1 MCAGYV
7 GYFCLA
13 AGVNLAC
20 NVEVLPSAKQS
31 LVHFDSVNPDNV
43 HFIVSLCL
51 QTRKTHCIQ
60 NEVDLISCLLQIN
73 TFQSWKNIA
82 NADALIKLA
91 PAAGATLLLL
101 LTLKLGRSPLA
112 LPLVLVCIPVR
123 LWPAPFILG
132 VTNTPM
138 LASPAESYCAPGV
151 CCPGML
157 CPSHSL
163 TGNP

>member
-20 NVEVLPSAKQS
+20 NVEVVPSAKRS
-31 LVHFDSVNPDNV
+31 HISCDMNPYNA
-43 HFIVSLCL
+43 HLIVAFCR
-51 QTRKTHCIQ
+51 QRRNITACRMEC
-60 NEVDLISCLLQIN
+60 DLIYCLLQIN

-91 PAAGATLLLL
+91 PAAGATLVLL

-112 LPLVLVCIPVR
+112 LPAVLVCIPVR
-123 LWPAPFILG
+123 PRLVPLYEICWPVHAGI
-132 VTNTPM
+132 
-138 LASPAESYCAPGV
+138 ASR
-151 CCPGML
+151 
-157 CPSHSL
+157 PSLQSWRLQSRHVSSKL
-163 TGNP
+163 